1 MTTLVLIPARP
12 DLHPALRAQA
22 LRLARA
28 LEGDTE
34 VVLDDRP
41 WHGDAQAYGDWPRRI
56 KASAEL
62 RQAVLEDAL
71 RPHHR
76 AVLWVDADVISYP
89 PDLLVRLE
97 ALGAEN
103 VTAPAV
109 TLDRWKDRFYDI
121 GGFLERRDGCLG
133 FARMGLPWF
142 DQAGPVVELESVG
155 CVYRVPADIYRE
167 GARHTVVMDDASPL
181 GAWSDHYSVCRAALE
196 MGRRV
201 RADLSVRAVHAWL
214 EDFGERAH

>member
-22 LRLARA
+22 LYLAHA
-28 LEGDTE
+28 LEGETE
-34 VVLDDRP
+34 IVLDDRP
-41 WHGDAQAYGDWPRRI
+41 WHGDAQNYGDWPRRI
-56 KASAEL
+56 RASAEL

-71 RPHHR
+71 QSHHR

-89 PDLLVRLE
+89 VDLLARLD
-97 ALGAEN
+97 ALGPEN

-121 GGFLERRDGCLG
+121 GGFLERRGGCLA
-133 FARMGLPWF
+133 FTRMDLPWF
-142 DQAGPVVELESVG
+142 DQPGPVVELESVG
-155 CVYRVPADIYRE
+155 CVYRVPADVYRE
-167 GARHTVVMDDASPL
+167 GATHHVVEDDASPL
-181 GAWSDHYSVCRAALE
+181 GAWSDHYSVCRAALA
-196 MGRRV
+196 MGRKV